1 MNGAI
6 LIVDDEANIRR
17 MLASLLEQ
25 DGHRVETAA
34 TGEAALVSI
43 ENEEYDLV
51 LLDLMLPG
59 ADGITILSRIAEKR
73 ADLPVV
79 MMSGRATLG
88 DAVRATRLGAF
99 HFVEKPVS
107 PDAMLLTVRSAL
119 ELSRAHRRARAATAE
134 LIEAS
139 RLVGSSTKLQAIR
152 ELIATVAPTEA
163 RVLITGESG
172 TGKEL
177 VAAALHTASRRARGP
192 FVRINSAAL
201 PRDLIESEMFGH
213 EKGAFTGAGGMHR
226 GKFELADG
234 GTLFLDE
241 IAELGAEAQSK
252 LLRAI
257 ESGEYQRLGGERTL
271 RADVRIIAATNR
283 DLRIEIEQGR
293 FRDDLFYRLNVVPIH
308 LPPLRERVD
317 DIPDLIA
324 HFARKYGSRE
334 RPLVF
339 SSDAM
344 RRLQHYRWPGNVR
357 ELANFCERLA
367 ILYPGST
374 VEPAL
379 LSRLLP
385 IDVADGNEPV
395 PLPDRLDSY
404 ERKLIEDAL
413 TSAGGSIAEAARLLA
428 TDRPNLYRRMRRLG
442 IDR

>member
-1 MNGAI
+1 MNAAI

-17 MLASLLEQ
+17 MLTSLLEQ
-25 DGHRVETAA
+25 DGHRVESAP
-34 TGEAALVSI
+34 TGEAALVTL
-43 ENEEYDLV
+43 ENEDFDVV

-59 ADGITILSRIAEKR
+59 ADGITILSRIAERKP
-73 ADLPVV
+73 DLPVV

-99 HFVEKPVS
+99 HFIEKPVS

-119 ELSRAHRRARAATAE
+119 ELSRARRIARATISE
-134 LIEAS
+134 LTESA
-139 RLVGSSTKLQAIR
+139 RLVGGSAKLQGIR
-152 ELIATVAPTEA
+152 DLIATVAPTEA

-213 EKGAFTGAGGMHR
+213 EKGAFTGATQKHR

-257 ESGEYQRLGGERTL
+257 ESGDYQRVGGERTL
-271 RADVRIIAATNR
+271 RADVRVVAATNR
-283 DLRIEIEQGR
+283 DLTREIEAGR

-308 LPPLRERVD
+308 VPPLRERVE
-317 DIPDLIA
+317 DIPDLIQ
-324 HFARKYGSRE
+324 HFMRKYGSRE
-334 RPLVF
+334 RPVIF
-339 SSDAM
+339 PPEAM
-344 RRLQHYRWPGNVR
+344 RHLQQYRWPGNVR

-367 ILYPGST
+367 ILHPGAT
-374 VEPAL
+374 VEPHL
-379 LSRLLP
+379 LARLLP
-385 IDVADGNEPV
+385 IDSPNGARAS
-395 PLPDRLDSY
+395 LPDQLDAY

-413 TSAGGSIAEAARLLA
+413 TLADGNITEAARQLA